1 MDRGGKEGCLNT
13 DATER
18 MRIQAPE
25 VVQNHAHSA
34 VDSAARKAR
43 SCL

>member
-1 MDRGGKEGCLNT
+1 MDREGKEGCLNT

-18 MRIQAPE
+18 MGIQAPE
-25 VVQNHAHSA
+25 VGQIHAHYA